1 MNDSHNDKRFLETEE
16 GEHKEQIWM
25 ALCVAENA

>member
-1 MNDSHNDKRFLETEE
+1 MIHIMIRLLEIEE